1 MNSETKAIQSQID
14 EAAARGGGR
23 VVVSPGVH
31 RCGTL
36 YLKSGVELHLAEGAE
51 LLGGSRPEDYDD
63 AIPADMLYRYGDS
76 ATTPTVT
83 RKALIF
89 AENAENVAIT
99 GAGTVRIDGP
109 DFFDRTSSL
118 WGLWWAKPPH
128 PRPRMVVMR
137 GCRGIRIEGVAFRD
151 CPLWTMWLRLCEDID
166 IAGIAIDCEQKMI
179 NSDGIDFDG
188 CRRVR
193 VRDSRFKTGDDCLV
207 LRAIRDQQRGG
218 NGTEETPVVT
228 EDVVVERCRLDSPC
242 QGVRI
247 GCPSDDTVQNAVF
260 RDIVFTGRNAI
271 VSKQPCVYLEAG
283 DSGYLKTKNI
293 RFENW
298 KIDCWGN
305 PVEILVEPGIALR
318 DFGHFTFRNIK
329 VKAAKPIVVKGSAE
343 TPVRGVHFENLRGTI
358 ASGSALD
365 VEYTMQFLINDI
377 DFLHTN
383 QQ

>member
-1 MNSETKAIQSQID
+1 MTPETKAIQSQID

-63 AIPADMLYRYGDS
+63 AIPADMVYRYGDEH
-76 ATTPTVT
+76 AAPTVT
-83 RKALIF
+83 RKAFLF
-89 AENAENVAIT
+89 AENAQNVAIT

-179 NSDGIDFDG
+179 NSDGIDLDG

-193 VRDSRFKTGDDCLV
+193 VRDSRFRTGDDCFV
-207 LRAIRDQQRGG
+207 LRAIRQGG
-218 NGTEETPVVT
+218 SVGERIVT
-228 EDVVVERCRLDSPC
+228 EDVTVERCALDSPC
-242 QGVRI
+242 QGVRV
-247 GCPSDDTVQNAVF
+247 GCPSDDTIRDAVF
-260 RDIVFTGRNAI
+260 RDIVFRGRNAI
-271 VSKQPCVYLEAG
+271 VSKQPRVYLDEG
-283 DSGYLKTKNI
+283 DCGRLRTANI
-293 RFENW
+293 RFKNW

-377 DFLHTN
+377 DFWHTN

>member
-1 MNSETKAIQSQID
+1 MTPETKAIQSQID

-63 AIPADMLYRYGDS
+63 AIPADMVYRYGDEH
-76 ATTPTVT
+76 AAPTVT
-83 RKALIF
+83 RKAFLF
-89 AENAENVAIT
+89 AENAQNVAIT

-179 NSDGIDFDG
+179 NSDGIDLDG

-193 VRDSRFKTGDDCLV
+193 VRDSRFRTGDDCIV
-207 LRAIRDQQRGG
+207 LRAIRQGG
-218 NGTEETPVVT
+218 SVGERIVT
-228 EDVVVERCRLDSPC
+228 EDVTVERCALDSPC
-242 QGVRI
+242 QGVRV
-247 GCPSDDTVQNAVF
+247 GCPSDDTIRDAVF
-260 RDIVFTGRNAI
+260 RDIVFRGRNAI
-271 VSKQPCVYLEAG
+271 VSKQPRVYLDEG
-283 DSGYLKTKNI
+283 DCGRLRTANI

-343 TPVRGVHFENLRGTI
+343 TPVRGVHFEKVRGV
-358 ASGSALD
+358 
-365 VEYTMQFLINDI
+365 VESERAFDAEFAPDLSMRDI
-377 DFLHTN
+377 EIGLPDTK
-383 QQ
+383 

>member
-1 MNSETKAIQSQID
+1 MTPETKAIQSQID

-63 AIPADMLYRYGDS
+63 AIPADMVYRYGDEH
-76 ATTPTVT
+76 AAPTVT
-83 RKALIF
+83 RKAFLF
-89 AENAENVAIT
+89 AENAQNVAIT

-179 NSDGIDFDG
+179 NSDGIDLDG

-193 VRDSRFKTGDDCLV
+193 VRDSRFRTGDDCIV
-207 LRAIRDQQRGG
+207 LRAIRQGG
-218 NGTEETPVVT
+218 SVGERIVT
-228 EDVVVERCRLDSPC
+228 EDVTVERCALDSPC
-242 QGVRI
+242 QGVRV
-247 GCPSDDTVQNAVF
+247 GCPSDDTIRDAVF
-260 RDIVFTGRNAI
+260 RDIVFRGRNAI
-271 VSKQPCVYLEAG
+271 VSKQPRVYLDEG
-283 DSGYLKTKNI
+283 DCGRLRTANI

-305 PVEILVEPGIALR
+305 PVEILVEPGIVLH
-318 DFGHFTFRNIK
+318 DFGQFSFRNIK

-343 TPVRGVHFENLRGTI
+343 TPVRGVRFEKVRGV
-358 ASGSALD
+358 
-365 VEYTMQFLINDI
+365 VETERAFDAEFAPDLSMRDI
-377 DFLHTN
+377 EIGLPDTK
-383 QQ
+383 

>member
-1 MNSETKAIQSQID
+1 MTPETKAIQSQID

-63 AIPADMLYRYGDS
+63 AIPADMVYRYGDEH
-76 ATTPTVT
+76 AAPTVT
-83 RKALIF
+83 RKAFLF
-89 AENAENVAIT
+89 AENAQNVAIT

-179 NSDGIDFDG
+179 NSDGIDLDG

-193 VRDSRFKTGDDCLV
+193 VRDSRFRTGDDCIV
-207 LRAIRDQQRGG
+207 LRAIRQGG
-218 NGTEETPVVT
+218 SVGERIVT
-228 EDVVVERCRLDSPC
+228 EDVTVERCALDSPC
-242 QGVRI
+242 QGVRV
-247 GCPSDDTVQNAVF
+247 GCPSDDTIRDAVF
-260 RDIVFTGRNAI
+260 RDIVFRGRNAI
-271 VSKQPCVYLEAG
+271 VSKQPRVYLDEG
-283 DSGYLKTKNI
+283 DCGRLRTANI

-377 DFLHTN
+377 DFWHTN

>member
-1 MNSETKAIQSQID
+1 MTPETKAIQSQID

-51 LLGGSRPEDYDD
+51 LLGGSRPEDYYD
-63 AIPADMLYRYGDS
+63 AIPADMVYRYGDEH
-76 ATTPTVT
+76 AAPTVT
-83 RKALIF
+83 RKAFLF
-89 AENAENVAIT
+89 AENAQNVAIT

-179 NSDGIDFDG
+179 NSDGIDLDG

-193 VRDSRFKTGDDCLV
+193 VRDSRFRTGDDCIV
-207 LRAIRDQQRGG
+207 LRAIRQGG
-218 NGTEETPVVT
+218 SVGERIVT
-228 EDVVVERCRLDSPC
+228 EDVTVERCALDSPC
-242 QGVRI
+242 QGVRV
-247 GCPSDDTVQNAVF
+247 GCPSDDTIRDAVF
-260 RDIVFTGRNAI
+260 RDIVFRGRNAI
-271 VSKQPCVYLEAG
+271 VSKQPRVYLDEG
-283 DSGYLKTKNI
+283 DCGRLRTANI

-305 PVEILVEPGIALR
+305 PVEIRVEPGIALR

-377 DFLHTN
+377 DFWHTN